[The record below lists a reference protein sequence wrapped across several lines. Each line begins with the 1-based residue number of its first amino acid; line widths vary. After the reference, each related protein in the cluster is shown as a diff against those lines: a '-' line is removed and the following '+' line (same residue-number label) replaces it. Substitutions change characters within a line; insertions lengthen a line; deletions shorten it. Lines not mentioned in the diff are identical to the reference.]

1 MKVEIKRKTGEIITY
16 DKAYEV
22 YSRGPHDKYC
32 VVTYPDDIDHGV
44 EAEMIY
50 RTETI
55 ECIVITFKGE

>member
-1 MKVEIKRKTGEIITY
+1 MKVVIKRKSGEIISY

-22 YSRGPHDKYC
+22 SSRGPHDKYFI
-32 VVTYPDDIDHGV
+32 VTYPDELDNGV

-55 ECIVITFKGE
+55 ESLVITF